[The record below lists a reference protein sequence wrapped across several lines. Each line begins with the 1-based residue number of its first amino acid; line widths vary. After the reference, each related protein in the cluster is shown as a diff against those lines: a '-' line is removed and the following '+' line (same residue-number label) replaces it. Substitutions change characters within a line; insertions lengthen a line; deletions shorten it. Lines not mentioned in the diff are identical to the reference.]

1 METQTFSWDIR
12 ADRSR
17 LERKTITVIK
27 GDNSTDKD
35 KQKLKEITTTNYKLW
50 TVVYNTGFHHLK
62 VTIFQGNNVYTV
74 SKKKRERQKN
84 L

>member
-1 METQTFSWDIR
+1 METQTFSWDIH

-17 LERKTITVIK
+17 LERKAITVIK

-50 TVVYNTGFHHLK
+50 IVV
-62 VTIFQGNNVYTV
+62 
-74 SKKKRERQKN
+74 
-84 L
+84 